1 MRLLVAAFLA
11 FMLSTTG
18 FFTFLPSAAKLTT
31 PLVCNGGTIIPP
43 AAITRKSK
51 FYCEK
56 NGTQSLINPFLLLAS
71 GALIYTPLFYLPLLL
86 VKPKQTTLGGQQPKQ
101 PKQPKAAVDAQNQ
114 AQFARSIAATA
125 QVLDTEKGR
134 HISSNSFRRDV
145 EVILTL
151 DVQRHDGSSYQAQSA
166 WMVEELQ
173 FARIAIGNT
182 IPVQIDADD
191 PMVIYPSR
199 EFRHIKYSPW
209 FTSNYF

>member
-1 MRLLVAAFLA
+1 MMRLLVAAFLA
-11 FMLSTTG
+11 FMLATTG

-43 AAITRKSK
+43 QTITRKSK

-56 NGTQSLINPFLLLAS
+56 NGQQSLINPFLLLAS
-71 GALIYTPLFYLPLLL
+71 GVLVYTPLLYLPLLL
-86 VKPKQTTLGGQQPKQ
+86 IKPKQTTLGGKQ
-101 PKQPKAAVDAQNQ
+101 PKPAKADIDARNQ
-114 AQFARSIAATA
+114 IQFARSTAATA
-125 QVLDTEKGR
+125 NVLDTEKGR
-134 HISSNSFRRDV
+134 YISSNGFRRDV

-151 DVQRHDGSSYQAQSA
+151 DVQRHGGSSYQAQTA

-182 IPVQIDADD
+182 IAVQIDADD

-209 FTSNYF
+209 YTSNYF

>member
-1 MRLLVAAFLA
+1 
-11 FMLSTTG
+11 
-18 FFTFLPSAAKLTT
+18 
-31 PLVCNGGTIIPP
+31 
-43 AAITRKSK
+43 
-51 FYCEK
+51 
-56 NGTQSLINPFLLLAS
+56 
-71 GALIYTPLFYLPLLL
+71 L

-101 PKQPKAAVDAQNQ
+101 PKPSKAVVDIQNQ
-114 AQFARSIAATA
+114 AQFARSLAGTA

-134 HISSNSFRRDV
+134 HISSNGFRRDV

-151 DVQRHDGSSYQAQSA
+151 DVQRPDGSSYQAQSA

-199 EFRHIKYSPW
+199 EFRHIKYSLW
-209 FTSNYF
+209 YTSNYF

>member
-43 AAITRKSK
+43 ASITRKSK

-71 GALIYTPLFYLPLLL
+71 GALVYTPLFYLALLL

-101 PKQPKAAVDAQNQ
+101 PKPSKAVVDIQNQ
-114 AQFARSIAATA
+114 AQFARSLAGTA

-134 HISSNSFRRDV
+134 HISSNGFRRDV

-151 DVQRHDGSSYQAQSA
+151 DVQRPDGSSYQAQSA

-199 EFRHIKYSPW
+199 EFRHIKYSLW
-209 FTSNYF
+209 YTSNYF